1 MINID
6 YESLPNYLEINK
18 WEDMFYIY
26 TYIVLFAPMCS
37 YVVTLVTDGVRSV
50 RGFNFDKAA
59 ASVLTSC
66 VCNKLTMI
74 IKLSL

>member
-1 MINID
+1 MGRHVLN
-6 YESLPNYLEINK
+6 LYLYC
-18 WEDMFYIY
+18 FSP
-26 TYIVLFAPMCS
+26 TCS

-66 VCNKLTMI
+66 VCNKLMI

>member
-6 YESLPNYLEINK
+6 YESLPNYLEIDNGK
-18 WEDMFYIY
+18 TCFKFIP
-26 TYIVLFAPMCS
+26 ILFFPACS

>member
-6 YESLPNYLEINK
+6 RENLPNYLEIDNGK
-18 WEDMFYIY
+18 TCFKFIP
-26 TYIVLFAPMCS
+26 ILFCFSPTCS

-66 VCNKLTMI
+66 VCNKLTI
-74 IKLSL
+74 NDN